1 MTIGLPVKANF
12 SRMRFSRYRSTEE
25 CSLPAQLEK
34 GLAAGV
40 TAYIGL
46 GCFGHTREATTESA
60 RNAAT
65 MASDHEIGI
74 L

>member
-46 GCFGHTREATTESA
+46 GCFGPHQRGHDGKRQEC
-60 RNAAT
+60 
-65 MASDHEIGI
+65 SDDG
-74 L
+74 